1 MLAQEDSSKLAPNV
15 CNVILTAQPVL
26 IPLISIVL
34 YAIQR
39 LISLEVGFASALAP
53 TVTKRIS
60 SITCATSIP
69 ISLQSLNSN
78 FRTSILIAL
87 VINTRQEKQVSV
99 HHVTL
104 VAKHAW
110 EVPTKTAPRVA
121 LENTWLAGDAI
132 RVTHKVWSRGHQVSA
147 LKNAV
152 TALISEWWSATME
165 TTRMATD
172 AQANAKL
179 RRIGSA
185 LEVLLHQK
193 INVYLK
199 N

>member
-1 MLAQEDSSKLAPNV
+1 M
-15 CNVILTAQPVL
+15 
-26 IPLISIVL
+26 
-34 YAIQR
+34 
-39 LISLEVGFASALAP
+39 
-53 TVTKRIS
+53 
-60 SITCATSIP
+60 
-69 ISLQSLNSN
+69 
-78 FRTSILIAL
+78 
-87 VINTRQEKQVSV
+87 
-99 HHVTL
+99 
-104 VAKHAW
+104 
-110 EVPTKTAPRVA
+110 
-121 LENTWLAGDAI
+121 
-132 RVTHKVWSRGHQVSA
+132 SA

-152 TALISEWWSATME
+152 TALISEWWNATME